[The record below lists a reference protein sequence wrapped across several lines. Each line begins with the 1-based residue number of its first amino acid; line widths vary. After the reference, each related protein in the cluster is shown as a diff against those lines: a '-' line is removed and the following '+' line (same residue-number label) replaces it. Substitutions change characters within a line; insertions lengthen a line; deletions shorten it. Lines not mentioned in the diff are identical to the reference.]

1 MNRIV
6 PKLLLVT
13 VLILF
18 ASIAVFL
25 SEEDDA
31 EDSKEYV
38 PDGSVYSYQTYG
50 SAHPDYYCI
59 ITGVETDSEI
69 LYVPTVLE
77 GYDVRAID
85 AGAFSGCPSKAII
98 IPERVVKVNESFS
111 GCPNLTDLYFLGD
124 MPAMDIRDDVDIHH
138 LSTKSGWTI
147 GDSIC
152 IKELDGIQYGLFPD
166 GWMVLGGD
174 PSGDVLL
181 IKSEVEGIDV
191 ASIGP
196 YSFAG
201 KMRDDGSVERRSDI
215 AKAIIPE
222 GITDIRDRAFYYCD
236 IEQID
241 MPGTLKSIHDEAF
254 RAAYELK
261 DFVFPESV
269 GFIGFESFRDC
280 HSLKK
285 VAIPDGM
292 RYAGEGCFKLCT
304 TLEEAEIG
312 VGLKDISAS
321 MFFYDGELREV
332 SIENTVESIGAEAF
346 YNCRSLES
354 ISIPEGVSEIQDAVF
369 RMCGLLSSLDLGQV
383 RCIGNSAFRDCPSLV
398 EFDLPST
405 VEAIDSYAFADCG
418 DLQIHS
424 PGRCPDMDDTVF
436 LNDDVTVYCSKEAES
451 DWSEHEGITVKVGSG
466 GPDILLPAIIVVILV
481 IILLALLVYRY
492 RHVKE
497 R

>member
-1 MNRIV
+1 MSQII
-6 PKLLLVT
+6 PKLLLAT

-85 AGAFSGCPSKAII
+85 EGAFSGCPSKTVI
-98 IPERVVKVNESFS
+98 IPEGVAKIDESFS
-111 GCPNLTDLYFLGD
+111 DCPKLTDLYFLGD
-124 MPAMDIRDDVDIHH
+124 MPAMDVRDDVDVHH
-138 LSTKSGWTI
+138 LSIKSGWTI

-174 PSGDVLL
+174 SSGDMLL
-181 IKSEVEGIDV
+181 IKSEVEGIGV
-191 ASIGP
+191 VSIGP

-222 GITDIRDRAFYYCD
+222 GITDIRDRAFYYSD

-254 RAAYELK
+254 RAAYELR
-261 DFVFPESV
+261 DPVFPESV

-280 HSLKK
+280 HTIKK
-285 VAIPDGM
+285 LTIPDGM
-292 RYAGEGCFKLCT
+292 RYAGEGCFKLCIA
-304 TLEEAEIG
+304 LEEAEIG
-312 VGLKDISAS
+312 IGLKHIPVS

-332 SIENTVESIGAEAF
+332 SIQNTVESIGTEAF

-369 RMCGLLSSLDLGQV
+369 RMCGSLSSIDLGQV

-405 VEAIDSYAFADCG
+405 VETIGPYAFADCG
-418 DLQIHS
+418 DLEVHA

-436 LNDDVTVYCSKEAES
+436 LNDDVTVHCSKEAES
-451 DWSEHEGITVKVGSG
+451 DWSEHEGIIVKVESG
-466 GPDILLPAIIVVILV
+466 GPDILLPAAIVSILV
-481 IILLALLVYRY
+481 IILVALLVYRHL
-492 RHVKE
+492 HVKE
-497 R
+497 K